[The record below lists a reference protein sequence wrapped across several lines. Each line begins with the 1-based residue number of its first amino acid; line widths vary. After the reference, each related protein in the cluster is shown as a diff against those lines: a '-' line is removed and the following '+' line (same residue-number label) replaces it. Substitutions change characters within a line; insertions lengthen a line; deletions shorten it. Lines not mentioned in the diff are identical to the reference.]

1 VRIEFDLSRYQDFQ
15 LNFTNSQT
23 TGMHYTYSTVISL
36 LVITV
41 SGVAQWQNVCLWPAN
56 FPWPAPDLQAAADG

>member
-1 VRIEFDLSRYQDFQ
+1 MRIEFDLSRYQDFQ

-41 SGVAQWQNVCLWPAN
+41 SGVAQ
-56 FPWPAPDLQAAADG
+56 